1 MDHSVSR
8 YRMSAVKDSHELAR
22 SMLAELQ
29 ALHAASVLMQNTMAE
44 AGEMQQKHMR
54 KHLADLID
62 KIQDAVFA
70 CGVARAELAF
80 LEAE

>member
-1 MDHSVSR
+1 MSR
-8 YRMSAVKDSHELAR
+8 YRMSAVKDAHELAR

-54 KHLADLID
+54 KHLADFID
-62 KIQDAVFA
+62 KVQDAVFA
-70 CGVARAELAF
+70 CGIARAELAF